1 MKFMMP
7 AATAAMLFAWASPA
21 GAMSPHIGLNTQ
33 MFVEQVATDI
43 NGRERRMLRNA
54 DRVQP
59 GDRLIFVM
67 DWRNE
72 AREPLNRPSLTRAV
86 PAGTR
91 PDLSDPRM
99 LVSVD
104 GGRRWGRIEQLWLPT
119 PLGGVR
125 RALPEDVTHVRW
137 QLPASV
143 PPGESGRISYRAV
156 VR

>member
-1 MKFMMP
+1 MSATMAILLLVGPVP
-7 AATAAMLFAWASPA
+7 ASAI
-21 GAMSPHIGLNTQ
+21 SPHIGLNTQ
-33 MFVEQVATDI
+33 MFVEQVATDV
-43 NGRERRMLRNA
+43 NGRERRMLRYA

-59 GDRLIFVM
+59 GDRLIVVM

-72 AREPLNRPSLTRAV
+72 AGQSLSRPSLTRAV
-86 PAGTR
+86 PRGTR
-91 PDLSDPRM
+91 LDLGDPRM
-99 LVSVD
+99 MVSVD

-125 RALPEDVTHVRW
+125 RALPDDVTHVRW